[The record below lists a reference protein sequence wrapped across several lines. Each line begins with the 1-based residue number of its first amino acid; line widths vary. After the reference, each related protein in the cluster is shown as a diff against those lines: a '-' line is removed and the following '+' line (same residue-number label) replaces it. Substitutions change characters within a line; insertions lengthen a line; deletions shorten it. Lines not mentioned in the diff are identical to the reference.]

1 MTPFFFKKKR
11 KRRCP
16 EAARCRFFAAV
27 SATVIGVSRRL
38 QLEKEKQAARDTSEH
53 QITCE
58 RKMFISTCG
67 FLETPQDE
75 NRCLHNRKWRR
86 KTLLASS
93 TWSWNPN
100 VPNLTDPRRCL
111 DLATRKLALLAVGS
125 CFKNVQPPRT
135 SFLESPAENITAIVT
150 KTDQKMPKDRTI
162 LSSSSQKARARTC
175 KRKRRRKVGA
185 CAERTWKWLPRCCH
199 GKAEALY
206 RPYVIM

>member
-38 QLEKEKQAARDTSEH
+38 QLEKEKQTARDTSEH
-53 QITCE
+53 LITCD
-58 RKMFISTCG
+58 RKMFISTFG
-67 FLETPQDE
+67 FLETPPDE

-111 DLATRKLALLAVGS
+111 DRNEKTRSPSRRKLFQKRS
-125 CFKNVQPPRT
+125 TSKNVFSWVPSRK
-135 SFLESPAENITAIVT
+135 NYRHRH
-150 KTDQKMPKDRTI
+150 KNWPKDAKRQNDSFFNFTKSMCSH
-162 LSSSSQKARARTC
+162 LQ
-175 KRKRRRKVGA
+175 RKRRRKVGA
-185 CAERTWKWLPRCCH
+185 CA
-199 GKAEALY
+199 
-206 RPYVIM
+206 